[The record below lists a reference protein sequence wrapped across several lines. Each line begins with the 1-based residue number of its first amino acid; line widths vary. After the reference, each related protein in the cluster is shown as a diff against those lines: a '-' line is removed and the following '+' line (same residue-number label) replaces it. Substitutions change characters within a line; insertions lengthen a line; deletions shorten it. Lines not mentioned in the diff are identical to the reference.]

1 MKDKDGSENGQ
12 NSTMFSSKPPKYQEN
27 GTETEESWSKSL
39 ENLPIFTRKHIDLHR
54 DKCGKKKLKG
64 GGTVPVNKTL
74 KRGAKFQEERYLC
87 SDHIFTQVR
96 DGKFLIK
103 SKCRASMS
111 KREIHNQEVKLDLHN
126 GNVLQS
132 SCSCKAGKSGYCNH
146 AMALLLEI
154 AEYSLY
160 ELKET
165 PEEKA
170 CTSKARRWGVPSE
183 KNFPKESVIKTSIHK
198 TGSSRGIQS
207 TLYDPRIKNAG
218 PAEEVKVN
226 RLSKKLLEIN
236 PGMGFAHIIQPFKT
250 LETVV
255 TCYGNQILGSPL
267 SYQLSVV
274 DHNFEVMTNLEAGG
288 SKSTTDYGNAE
299 MPDSIRLPKNLLRTE
314 ESIKNWKTDKNQKE
328 FLSSLEISL
337 AEAHD
342 IEMATVSQSE
352 CDEWH
357 ERRKKILTASIAHSI
372 FNRKRNFETLSRKL
386 IEGKKIT
393 ATVTKMLQHGKRFET
408 VAREKYF
415 DILKLNLSRNVKIR
429 ETGLVINPAAF
440 WLGASPDGLI
450 VDANAESNYG
460 LIEIKCPESK
470 KNCTPTEALLDSNF
484 YVHLVD
490 GKPTLKKEHS
500 LGYYSQVQFQL
511 GICQLPWCD
520 FVVYFFQ
527 GIIIIRIPF
536 DDYYFQQLFN
546 KMTNFYRHH
555 FLQELV
561 SRNKVQTIDN
571 NKAEKS

>member
-1 MKDKDGSENGQ
+1 MN
-12 NSTMFSSKPPKYQEN
+12 
-27 GTETEESWSKSL
+27 
-39 ENLPIFTRKHIDLHR
+39 R
-54 DKCGKKKLKG
+54 
-64 GGTVPVNKTL
+64 TL

-160 ELKET
+160 ELKEI

-170 CTSKARRWGVPSE
+170 CTSKARRWGVPYE

-218 PAEEVKVN
+218 PAEEVKVKVN

-236 PGMGFAHIIQPFKT
+236 PGIGFAHIIQPFKT
-250 LETVV
+250 LETVA

-274 DHNFEVMTNLEAGG
+274 DHNFEVITNLEAGG

-299 MPDSIRLPKNLLRTE
+299 MRDSIRLPKDLLRTE
-314 ESIKNWKTDKNQKE
+314 ESIRNWKTDKNQKE

-357 ERRKKILTASIAHSI
+357 ERRKKILTASMAHSI
-372 FNRKRNFETLSRKL
+372 FIREWNFETLSRKL

-393 ATVTKMLQHGKRFET
+393 AAVTKMLQHGK
-408 VAREKYF
+408 
-415 DILKLNLSRNVKIR
+415 
-429 ETGLVINPAAF
+429 GLRL
-440 WLGASPDGLI
+440 WLGRNILI
-450 VDANAESNYG
+450 S
-460 LIEIKCPESK
+460 
-470 KNCTPTEALLDSNF
+470 
-484 YVHLVD
+484 
-490 GKPTLKKEHS
+490 
-500 LGYYSQVQFQL
+500 
-511 GICQLPWCD
+511 
-520 FVVYFFQ
+520 
-527 GIIIIRIPF
+527 
-536 DDYYFQQLFN
+536 
-546 KMTNFYRHH
+546 
-555 FLQELV
+555 
-561 SRNKVQTIDN
+561 
-571 NKAEKS
+571 